1 MISLKQRRRHLELG
15 ALATRDALWRA
26 MVFIVSAHCAC
37 PSVIVGDMG
46 RYGEMCGDV
55 WRCMGRYGEI
65 GACPSVMVAEPS
77 LSALMRLKLSMITP
91 TKRLS
96 AKKEPTNIQKTK
108 KSEIIAASC
117 RSGAKPTC
125 NRVHWARRWD

>member
-1 MISLKQRRRHLELG
+1 MELG

-37 PSVIVGDMG
+37 PSVI
-46 RYGEMCGDV
+46 
-55 WRCMGRYGEI
+55 
-65 GACPSVMVAEPS
+65 VAEPS

-108 KSEIIAASC
+108 KSEMIAASC

-125 NRVHWARRWD
+125 NRVHWAWRWDEGWGWGWGWRWG